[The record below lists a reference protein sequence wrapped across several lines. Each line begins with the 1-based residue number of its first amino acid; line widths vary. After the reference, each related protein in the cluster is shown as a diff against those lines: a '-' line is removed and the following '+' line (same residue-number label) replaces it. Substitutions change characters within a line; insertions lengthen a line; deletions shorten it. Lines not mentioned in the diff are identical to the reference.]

1 MVEKILICGG
11 TGCVSAGA
19 REVREAVEKII
30 DEKSLPYQVLFT
42 GCRGFCEKGP
52 LVTIE
57 PEGWFYCNVKTK
69 HVEELV
75 EALQNGQPVERLLYK
90 DPNTKERCLTEKD
103 IAFYKKQRRLVLR
116 NCGHIDPEDINHYQ
130 DTGGYESLKKVL
142 KMERTAVI
150 EEVRKSGLRGRGGGG
165 FPTGT
170 KWQFT
175 YNAPGKDKYIICN
188 ADEGDPGAFMDRSV
202 LEGDPHRI
210 IEGMLIA
217 GYAVGATNGIIYVRA
232 EYPLAVSRFK
242 KAIKHA
248 AENGFLGNH
257 ILETD
262 FNFKITIKEGAGA
275 FVCGEETALIES
287 IEGNRGMPRPRPP
300 FPATQG
306 LWDKPTNI
314 NNVETFANVPLI
326 FEMGS
331 EEYAKIGTA
340 SSKGTKVFAI
350 TGKVKNT
357 GLVEVPMGITMREI
371 IFDIGGGI
379 RRDKAF
385 KAVQIGGPS
394 GGCLPTSQLDLPIDY
409 DSLLEVGAMMGS
421 GGLVVMDEDTCMV
434 EISRFFL
441 DFSQTESCGKCTPC
455 REGCTRM
462 LEILERIVEGHGK
475 EGDIELLESMAK
487 SIKDSSLCGL
497 GQSAPNPVLSTL
509 RYFRGEYVAHIE
521 NKVCPAGACAN
532 LTAYEVIPDQCKG
545 CGICIKV
552 CPVEA
557 IRGEKKSPHE
567 IDPEICSKCG
577 LCYEKCP
584 VDAIRKGKR

>member
-11 TGCVSAGA
+11 AGCISAGS
-19 REVREAVEKII
+19 RAVKEEFERVVEEK
-30 DEKSLPYQVLFT
+30 ELPYQIVFT
-42 GCRGFCEKGP
+42 GCRGLCEKGP

-69 HVEELV
+69 HVIELV
-75 EALQNGQPVERLLYK
+75 ETLQEGKPLDRLLYK
-90 DPNTKERCLTEKD
+90 DPITKERLLTKND
-103 IAFYKKQRRLVLR
+103 IAFYKKQKRIVLKH
-116 NCGHIDPEDINHYQ
+116 CGYIDPENINDYLAI
-130 DTGGYESLKKVL
+130 GGYQSLRKVL
-142 KMERTAVI
+142 DMETTAVI
-150 EEVRKSGLRGRGGGG
+150 EEVKKSGLRGRGGGG
-165 FPTGT
+165 FPTGL
-170 KWQFT
+170 KWEFT
-175 YNAPGKDKYIICN
+175 AKAPGKDKYIICN
-188 ADEGDPGAFMDRSV
+188 ADEGDPGAFMDSGV
-202 LEGDPHRI
+202 LEGNPHRV

-217 GYAVGATNGIIYVRA
+217 GYAVGANNGIIYVRA
-232 EYPLAVSRFK
+232 EYPLAVKRFR
-242 KAIKHA
+242 KAIKQA
-248 AENGFLGNH
+248 AEKGFLGNLV
-257 ILETD
+257 LETD
-262 FNFKITIKEGAGA
+262 FNFDITVKEGAGA

-287 IEGNRGMPRPRPP
+287 VEGNRGMPRPRPP

-357 GLVEVPMGITMREI
+357 GLVEVPMGITMKEV

-379 RRDKAF
+379 RRNKAF

-394 GGCLPTSQLDLPIDY
+394 GGCLPSGQLDLPIDY
-409 DSLLEVGAMMGS
+409 GSLLEVGAMMGS

-521 NKVCPAGACAN
+521 HKTCPAGACAN
-532 LTAYEVIPDQCKG
+532 LNKQGKEVM
-545 CGICIKV
+545 
-552 CPVEA
+552 
-557 IRGEKKSPHE
+557 R
-567 IDPEICSKCG
+567 
-577 LCYEKCP
+577 
-584 VDAIRKGKR
+584 R